1 MEASFLIGNVD
12 AHATTL
18 NKAISAG
25 KLIGLVSAPW
35 LQIIDGQLQVGPSSG
50 VFGAGVFYN
59 ETATSIVDT
68 GSFGNSAAVKTIVCQ
83 LDAQLHANPE
93 IQVVDGALDASSSD
107 YQVVL
112 GWIFYPGGGLTLTTE
127 MLVAAPIAN
136 NARIVA
142 SERSHGLFK
151 YLSDVIS
158 SSAEASVSYSDMW
171 TTLSSTTSTTR
182 TWRYELEVE
191 CDKDP
196 VNCIRLD
203 VGLSSQAFV
212 RTYVKRPGSEAVL
225 VVDGSLNGKL
235 DSASWKI
242 PLLRHRIQPWERF
255 TLMFDFVLQA
265 GASATIGSIRA
276 TNEIVTSL
284 TKA

>member
-1 MEASFLIGNVD
+1 MIASFLIGSVD
-12 AHATTL
+12 AHATSL

-25 KLIGLVSAPW
+25 KRTGLVSAPW
-35 LQIIDGQLQVGPSSG
+35 LQIIDEQLQVGPSSG
-50 VFGAGVFYN
+50 VFGAGVYYN
-59 ETATSIVDT
+59 EAATSLVDA
-68 GSFGNSAAVKTIVCQ
+68 GSFGNSAVVKTIVCQ

-93 IQVVDGALDASSSD
+93 IQVVDGAVDVGSSD

-127 MLVAAPIAN
+127 MLVAAPVASDS
-136 NARIVA
+136 RIVA
-142 SERSHGLFK
+142 GERSYGLFK
-151 YLSDVIS
+151 YLANAVG
-158 SSAEASVSYSDMW
+158 SSAEASVSYNDMW

-196 VNCIRLD
+196 INCIRLD
-203 VGLSSQAFV
+203 IGLSSQAFV
-212 RTYVKRPGSEAVL
+212 RPYVKRPGSEAVL
-225 VVDGSLNGKL
+225 VVDGVLGGKL
-235 DSASWKI
+235 DAASWKI

-255 TLMFDFVLQA
+255 TLWFDFVLQA
-265 GASATIGSIRA
+265 GSKATIGSIRA

-284 TKA
+284 TKV